1 MLYIASEYISMLEK
15 YKIWIR
21 RTHVNFRVQMIFEK
35 GEKWGKGDSYIFI
48 SQK

>member
-1 MLYIASEYISMLEK
+1 MLEK

-21 RTHVNFRVQMIFEK
+21 RTHVNVRIEMIFEK
-35 GEKWGKGDSYIFI
+35 AENGVKETSTFS